1 MKIVLFA
8 LFLISNLCCWSQKFE
23 PEFNNSGVLI
33 TNFSASDTIVTKL
46 DRSTVSYSGPSEWS
60 FSPKVHAVI
69 KGKTS
74 NCVIESGKPFALIVR
89 MNNNMEDPASF
100 MRIVKLQQK
109 KKERKMEMSSIN
121 IWTGQVK
128 EGNNIN
134 DQQFDA
140 KRYGASSYLIFP
152 LIEEPGE
159 YGLLIF
165 NPNNKDEKP
174 AQMLCFSVK

>member
-1 MKIVLFA
+1 MNKILVT
-8 LFLISNLCCWSQKFE
+8 LFLAFNLCCWSQQFE

-33 TNFSASDTIVTKL
+33 SDFSVSDTIATKL
-46 DRSTVSYSGPSEWS
+46 ERSNVSYSGPSEWS

-74 NCVIESGKPFALIVR
+74 KCVIENGKQFALIVR

-100 MRIVKLQQK
+100 IRIVKLKQK

-121 IWTGQVK
+121 IWTGQIK
-128 EGNNIN
+128 EGNNID

-140 KRYGASSYLIFP
+140 KRYGTSSYMIFP
-152 LIEEPGE
+152 YIDKPGE

-165 NPNNKDEKP
+165 NPNNKDERP
-174 AQMLCFSVK
+174 SQMLCFSIL